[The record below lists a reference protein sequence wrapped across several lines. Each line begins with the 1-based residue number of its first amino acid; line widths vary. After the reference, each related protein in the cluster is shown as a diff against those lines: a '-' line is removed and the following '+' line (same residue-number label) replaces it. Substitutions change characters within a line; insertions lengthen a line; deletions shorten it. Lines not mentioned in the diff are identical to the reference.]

1 MTEAPHLSFSRKHA
15 MIMCAPNGAR
25 RMPSDHPKLPITP
38 QAIARAAAPL
48 PDAGVSVLHLHV
60 RDRNGTHS
68 LDPDIYCQTIAAIRK
83 EVGEHLILQVT
94 TEAVGRY
101 STDSQMSLVR
111 QLKPEAVSLAMRE
124 LFPNEES
131 EPAFA
136 RFVAW
141 MKKNAI
147 WPQYILYHPDEL
159 RRFERLR
166 QKGFFEDDH
175 PWCLFV
181 LGTYVDGIDGTI
193 QDLDAF
199 LCAVNC
205 QSIPWSVCCFGRGEN
220 LAMQHALDRG
230 GHVRL
235 GFENNLW
242 LADGTPARDNLQV
255 IRQFM
260 THLENHS
267 RSPATTTQLRTLLAG
282 N

>member
-1 MTEAPHLSFSRKHA
+1 MAEAPHLSFSRKHV

-25 RMPSDHPKLPITP
+25 RMPSDHPNLPITP
-38 QAIARAAAPL
+38 GAIARAAAPL

-60 RDRNGTHS
+60 RDHNGTHS
-68 LDPDIYCQTIAAIRK
+68 LDPDIYRQTIAAIGK
-83 EVGEHLILQVT
+83 EVGEHLIIQVT
-94 TEAVGRY
+94 TEAVGKY
-101 STDSQMSLVR
+101 GPDSQISLVR

-124 LFPNEES
+124 LFPEEES

-136 RFVAW
+136 GFVAW
-141 MKKNAI
+141 MKQNAI
-147 WPQYILYHPDEL
+147 WPQYILYDPDEL

-181 LGTYVDGIDGTI
+181 LGNYVDGIEGTSE
-193 QDLDAF
+193 DLDAF
-199 LCAVNC
+199 LRAANC
-205 QSIPWSVCCFGRGEN
+205 QSIPWSVCCFGQGEYST
-220 LAMQHALDRG
+220 MQHALGRG
-230 GHVRL
+230 GHVRM

-242 LADGTPARDNLQV
+242 LADGTLARDNHQL
-255 IRQFM
+255 IEQFM

-267 RSPATTTQLRTLLAG
+267 RSPATATQLRTLLAS